1 MKVSIRYPAQLISRN
16 IENRMG
22 NNGIVLG
29 KALGCK
35 EEPLIV
41 MPVNML
47 YRHILVVGATGSGK
61 TRTTAFIINS
71 LQHAYPYKYRI
82 IVLDWHGE
90 YRSLLKKYVY
100 VNPYN
105 APVNIIDIKTL
116 SWIETLYDVLGLSDP
131 QAYVLQKVIEKSN
144 IASNNDIRK
153 LYKLIE
159 EMDTE
164 NAKWLREVKYALLR
178 RLAPLVYGDNY
189 RLFAGTKDFLKLFK
203 NRATYVVDLSMIRET
218 RIKKIYATFIIRYVF
233 DYALRNCMHDTILVI
248 EEAHNLMRRSNS
260 LEVITRMLSEIRKF
274 GVGVIIVS
282 QSPSGLGDDIMKN
295 TASKII
301 HSIKSSVDL
310 ETISRSLVLDREI
323 ISVVPYLEPGEAVV
337 ALPNYKKP
345 LLVKIGDLPEKL

>member
-1 MKVSIRYPAQLISRN
+1 
-16 IENRMG
+16 MG
-22 NNGIVLG
+22 NNEIVLG

-35 EEPLIV
+35 QEPLIV
-41 MPVNML
+41 MPVSML

-71 LQHAYPYKYRI
+71 LQHAYPHKYRI

-100 VNPYN
+100 VDPYN
-105 APVNIIDIKTL
+105 APVNIVDIKTL
-116 SWIETLYDVLGLSDP
+116 SWIETLYDVLGLTDP
-131 QAYVLQKVIEKSN
+131 QAYVLQKITEKSN
-144 IASNNDIRK
+144 IASSIDIRK
-153 LYKLIE
+153 LYRLVE

-189 RLFAGTKDFLKLFK
+189 RLFAGTKDFLELFK
-203 NRATYVVDLSMIRET
+203 NRTIYVVDLSMIRET
-218 RIKKIYATFIIRYVF
+218 RIKRIYATFIIRYVF
-233 DYALRNCMHDTILVI
+233 DYALRNSMHDTVLVI
-248 EEAHNLMRRSNS
+248 EEAHNLMKRSNS
-260 LEVITRMLSEIRKF
+260 TEIITRMLSEIRKF
-274 GVGVIIVS
+274 SVGVIIVS
-282 QSPSGLGDDIMKN
+282 QSPSGLGDDVMKN

-301 HSIKSSVDL
+301 HSIKSSLDL
-310 ETISRSLVLDREI
+310 EIISRSLVLDKEL
-323 ISVVPYLEPGEAVV
+323 ISVIPYLEPGEAVV